1 MKWLHLGDKAQDEG
15 AFNTEVLLMFQ
26 GVGVSGWLVVGEGL
40 PAVRV
45 LPVQQCQKHCSSFN
59 LWLSSGDM
67 GKGLLGDRGLLHS
80 PLRHTT
86 AFLSEPALTSLKNL
100 SYSSFS
106 LGWDH
111 RGQLWHH

>member
-1 MKWLHLGDKAQDEG
+1 
-15 AFNTEVLLMFQ
+15 MFQ

-67 GKGLLGDRGLLHS
+67 GKGLLGDRAAPYATQQCS
-80 PLRHTT
+80 EMV
-86 AFLSEPALTSLKNL
+86 LSEHL
-100 SYSSFS
+100 
-106 LGWDH
+106 
-111 RGQLWHH
+111 